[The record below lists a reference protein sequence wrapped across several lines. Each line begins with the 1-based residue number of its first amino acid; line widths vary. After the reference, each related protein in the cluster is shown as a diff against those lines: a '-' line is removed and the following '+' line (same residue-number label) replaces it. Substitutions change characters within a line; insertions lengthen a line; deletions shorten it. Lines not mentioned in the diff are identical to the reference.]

1 MPKQEILPPQHQ
13 ERQPG
18 LQSEMRPRPKSQDFD
33 YRAAGKLKDKVAIVT
48 GGDSGIGRAVAVTF
62 AKEGADVAVVYLNED
77 DDANETRRLVEQQDR
92 RCITIS
98 GDIGDEKFCRDAIE
112 RSVARNNSRGLSGL
126 MSFPCSIRP

>member
-1 MPKQEILPPQHQ
+1 MPKQAILPPQHQ

-62 AKEGADVAVVYLNED
+62 AKEGADVAVLYLHED
-77 DDANETRRLVEQQDR
+77 GDGDETTRGVQGHTRRPGPLARPPGDR
-92 RCITIS
+92 S
-98 GDIGDEKFCRDAIE
+98 
-112 RSVARNNSRGLSGL
+112 L
-126 MSFPCSIRP
+126 